1 MLQYSK
7 RYHKKIMN
15 SNLEEGQKV
24 EMLSGLLDTVFRY
37 MQEREKIENDS
48 DKRIKKILNKDKNEI
63 NSWVQSQ
70 Q

>member
-1 MLQYSK
+1 
-7 RYHKKIMN
+7 MN